1 MNGNSYTA
9 GKAIKFPE
17 WNRNIIQFIKIE
29 LQVVISSHGML
40 FVSCTLNVS
49 AEQELVNSLLYLQ
62 SNSLACI

>member
-17 WNRNIIQFIKIE
+17 RNGNIIQFIKIE

-62 SNSLACI
+62 SNNLACI